1 MRLILLGAPGAGKG
15 TVSKALT
22 DLDGSVQIST
32 GDILRGAVSAGTE
45 LGKTAKGYM
54 NRGELVPDELI
65 LGIMEHRLQE
75 PDCAN
80 GFLLDG
86 FPRNIAQADALAA
99 MLEKLEIE
107 LDMVVELQ
115 VPREEIVA
123 RLTSRRT
130 CSNSSCQAIYNV
142 RFKPSKVEGVCDICG
157 SATMQRDDETEE
169 VILQRLETYEQQTA
183 PLIEYYHTDGSL
195 ISVDGTSTDSVVKS
209 IQEKLSSD

>member
-45 LGKTAKGYM
+45 LGQTAKDYM

-130 CSNSSCQAIYNV
+130 CSNSTCQAIYNV

-157 SATMQRDDETEE
+157 SETIQRDDETEE

-183 PLIEYYHTDGSL
+183 PLMEYYENEGSL
-195 ISVDGTSTDSVVKS
+195 ISVDGTSTDAVLAA

>member
-15 TVSKALT
+15 TVSKVLT

-65 LGIMEHRLQE
+65 LGIMEQRLLE
-75 PDCAN
+75 KDCAN

-86 FPRNIAQADALAA
+86 FPRNIAQADALGA

-130 CSNSSCQAIYNV
+130 CSNATCQAIYNT

-157 SATMQRDDETEE
+157 SETIQRDDETEE

-183 PLIEYYHTDGSL
+183 PLIEYYQNEGAM
-195 ISVDGTSTDSVVKS
+195 ISVDGTSTDAVVRS
-209 IQEKLSSD
+209 IQEKLSAD

>member
-15 TVSKALT
+15 TVSKVLT
-22 DLDGSVQIST
+22 DLDGAVQIST
-32 GDILRGAVSAGTE
+32 GDILRGAVSAGTD

-54 NRGELVPDELI
+54 NRGELVPDDLI
-65 LGIMEHRLQE
+65 LGIMEQRIQE
-75 PDCAN
+75 PDCEN

-86 FPRNIAQADALAA
+86 FPRNIAQADALGA

-130 CSNSSCQAIYNV
+130 CSESTCQAIYNV
-142 RFKPSKVEGVCDICG
+142 RFKPSKKEGICDICG
-157 SATMQRDDETEE
+157 SETIQRDDETEA
-169 VILQRLETYEQQTA
+169 VILQRLETYEEQTA
-183 PLIEYYHTDGSL
+183 PLIEYYQNEGAM
-195 ISVDGTSTDSVVKS
+195 ISVDGTSTDAVVKA
-209 IQEKLSSD
+209 IQEKLAS